1 MESIVF
7 NVPMIVLPVFGDQFD
22 NGANVQRLG
31 IGFNFRCPQ
40 EELTPESFG
49 KAVMQLIDPM
59 NDYRTKIKNV
69 AGNMKNE
76 GSGATKAVEL
86 ILSVTR

>member
-1 MESIVF
+1 M
-7 NVPMIVLPVFGDQFD
+7 
-22 NGANVQRLG
+22 QRLG

-69 AGNMKNE
+69 NVAENMKNE
-76 GSGATKAVEL
+76 GGGATKAVEL